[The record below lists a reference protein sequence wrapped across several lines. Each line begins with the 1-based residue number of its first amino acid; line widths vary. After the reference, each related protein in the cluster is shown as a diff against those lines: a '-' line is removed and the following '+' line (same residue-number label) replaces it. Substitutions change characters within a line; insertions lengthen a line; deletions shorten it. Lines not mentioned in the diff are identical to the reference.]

1 MLSPQEIKKLT
12 DAEIDRIPVAERIKI
27 AQHLEQCRNQLR
39 QENAILYYKPVG
51 EEAKRF
57 HLSDKRKR
65 PIIGGNGSSK
75 SETQLVDIVIE
86 MTGIIPLSLKDI
98 YPQERLRPPIAA
110 RLIVKSLTNTWEAVI
125 KPKLMY
131 DHWTGLKDGVRGH
144 FGWIPK
150 HMLIKG
156 KWEESW
162 SEKYRTV
169 TLTNGSTLQIMCID
183 INTPILMS
191 DATWLP
197 LDQVEEGDLVQT
209 RHGPKSVLKTFRYQ
223 SQPVFKIK
231 MWGGYELTAN
241 DKHRHFLQNG
251 TTKTTSELM
260 VGDCLQIA
268 MYEDLPV
275 DPAESLWKIGWTAIM
290 IGDGTL
296 GGRQAEFTA
305 VGEDSRV
312 INDLPPLPP
321 GCKLVDARKKTC
333 PKNTYRVTLD
343 GPRRDNPLVMS
354 LKKDGLMGKGSA
366 TKFVPEWVFR
376 QPPEMIEKFLYWLWL
391 TDGTAYGA
399 SNSYY
404 ISISQQLA
412 SDVQRLLWRVGK
424 KATIS
429 KIWHQ
434 GGFCP
439 DGVWGYHV
447 ITNWNGNTRGVFGQI
462 RSIEPVGLMDV
473 GCLEVEGTHEFIA
486 NGVVTGNS
494 HDQDL
499 TDFSGA
505 SLHRIGVDE
514 GPKAAVWREN
524 VMRMREGGSI
534 SIAMTPPDDESASWD
549 AAWVFE
555 LYESG
560 LPGPNQ
566 APDVESFTL
575 FSEDNPYTDK
585 QALADMVRD
594 LTEAQ
599 KEVRMH
605 GHFMHLSGRIYPTY
619 SDRSKQWCFQCGK
632 PTLVF
637 EGKQCSAC
645 KSENIAAYC
654 HLIEPFQQAFTWPC
668 IMAIDPHPRKP
679 HCVAWYTVSPSD
691 DIYQV
696 AEIEIDDT
704 PVNVKKAVDKLEN
717 SLHLRVSRRL
727 MDPNMGESP
736 STTSVVRHETV
747 KEAFDRV
754 GLRCAMSDD
763 NRTTAQMKIK
773 EYLKVDSRTMQPRFI
788 VFNTCK
794 KTNYQMLHYSWG
806 EWARYTSD
814 QRDPKPVPKDK
825 DSDFPTLLG
834 YVMNDNP
841 SYRSLQGSVNV
852 IRTQAAMN
860 RQKAMRKKE
869 QHHAYT

>member
-1 MLSPQEIKKLT
+1 MLSPQEINKLT

-27 AQHLEQCRNQLR
+27 GQYLEQCRNQLR
-39 QENAILYYKPVG
+39 QENALLYYKPVG

-65 PIIGGNGSSK
+65 PIVGGNGSSK

-98 YPQERLRPPIAA
+98 YPKERLRPPIAA

-125 KPKLMY
+125 KPKLIY

-162 SEKYRTV
+162 SEKYRTC
-169 TLTNGSTLQIMCID
+169 TLTNGSTLQIM
-183 INTPILMS
+183 
-191 DATWLP
+191 
-197 LDQVEEGDLVQT
+197 
-209 RHGPKSVLKTFRYQ
+209 
-223 SQPVFKIK
+223 
-231 MWGGYELTAN
+231 
-241 DKHRHFLQNG
+241 
-251 TTKTTSELM
+251 
-260 VGDCLQIA
+260 
-268 MYEDLPV
+268 
-275 DPAESLWKIGWTAIM
+275 
-290 IGDGTL
+290 
-296 GGRQAEFTA
+296 
-305 VGEDSRV
+305 
-312 INDLPPLPP
+312 
-321 GCKLVDARKKTC
+321 
-333 PKNTYRVTLD
+333 
-343 GPRRDNPLVMS
+343 
-354 LKKDGLMGKGSA
+354 
-366 TKFVPEWVFR
+366 
-376 QPPEMIEKFLYWLWL
+376 
-391 TDGTAYGA
+391 
-399 SNSYY
+399 
-404 ISISQQLA
+404 
-412 SDVQRLLWRVGK
+412 
-424 KATIS
+424 
-429 KIWHQ
+429 
-434 GGFCP
+434 
-439 DGVWGYHV
+439 
-447 ITNWNGNTRGVFGQI
+447 
-462 RSIEPVGLMDV
+462 
-473 GCLEVEGTHEFIA
+473 
-486 NGVVTGNS
+486 S

-505 SLHRIGVDE
+505 SIHRIGVDE

-534 SIAMTPPDDESASWD
+534 SIVMTPPDDVSASWD

-599 KEVRMH
+599 KEVSMH

-619 SDRSKQWCFQCGK
+619 SDRPKQWCLQCGK

-645 KSENIAAYC
+645 KSENIVAYC
-654 HLIEPFQQAFTWPC
+654 HLIEPFPQAFTWPC

-679 HCVAWYTVSPSD
+679 HCVAWWTISPSD

-696 AEIEIDDT
+696 AEIEVDDT
-704 PVNVKKAVDKLEN
+704 PGNVKKAVDKLEN
-717 SLHLRVSRRL
+717 SLRLRVSRKL

-736 STTSVVRHETV
+736 STTSAIRHETV
-747 KEAFDRV
+747 KETFDRA
-754 GLRCAMSDD
+754 GLRCAMADD

-773 EYLKVDSRTMQPRFI
+773 EFLKVDSRTMQPRLHI
-788 VFNTCK
+788 FNTCK

-814 QRDPKPVPKDK
+814 SRDPKPIPKDK

-834 YVMNDNP
+834 YMMNDNP
-841 SYRSLQGSVNV
+841 TYRSLQGSVN
-852 IRTQAAMN
+852 ILRTPAASN
-860 RQKAMRKKE
+860 RQKYMEKRNQHKE
-869 QHHAYT
+869 AIHA